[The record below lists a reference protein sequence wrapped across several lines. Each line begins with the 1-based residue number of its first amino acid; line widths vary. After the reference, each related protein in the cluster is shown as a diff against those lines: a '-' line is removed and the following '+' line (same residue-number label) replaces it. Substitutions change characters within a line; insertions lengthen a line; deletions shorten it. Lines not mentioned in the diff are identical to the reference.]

1 MKEKVTGFSD
11 TLPLFQQKIPNLRSY
26 SQTSLATEILQ
37 QTYDA
42 HNANEDVT
50 LLQQLMTSVNT
61 TSDDILRFSF
71 SVKYVQ
77 EYLEHSEM
85 KKVNVITFNGM
96 ARDKIMTKTMCEK
109 AAASGLTF
117 NHLKC
122 AFARNR
128 YDGLYYIMSEEV
140 DKKPR
145 VTKQKK
151 IIARISNYFSRL

>member
-96 ARDKIMTKTMCEK
+96 VRDKK
-109 AAASGLTF
+109 
-117 NHLKC
+117 
-122 AFARNR
+122 
-128 YDGLYYIMSEEV
+128 
-140 DKKPR
+140 
-145 VTKQKK
+145 
-151 IIARISNYFSRL
+151 

>member
-1 MKEKVTGFSD
+1 LKEKVTGFSD

-109 AAASGLTF
+109 AAASGLKF

-122 AFARNR
+122 AFTRNG
-128 YDGLYYIMSEEV
+128 YDGLYSIMRQEV
-140 DKKPR
+140 G
-145 VTKQKK
+145 
-151 IIARISNYFSRL
+151 

>member
-1 MKEKVTGFSD
+1 MQH
-11 TLPLFQQKIPNLRSY
+11 LI
-26 SQTSLATEILQ
+26 
-37 QTYDA
+37 
-42 HNANEDVT
+42 
-50 LLQQLMTSVNT
+50 TSVNPT
-61 TSDDILRFSF
+61 TDDILRFSF
-71 SVKYVQ
+71 SLKYVQ

-96 ARDKIMTKTMCEK
+96 VRDKLMTKTMCEK

-122 AFARNR
+122 AFARNW
-128 YDGLYYIMSEEV
+128 YDGLYSIMSEEV

-151 IIARISNYFSRL
+151 ILSELAITFLDCK